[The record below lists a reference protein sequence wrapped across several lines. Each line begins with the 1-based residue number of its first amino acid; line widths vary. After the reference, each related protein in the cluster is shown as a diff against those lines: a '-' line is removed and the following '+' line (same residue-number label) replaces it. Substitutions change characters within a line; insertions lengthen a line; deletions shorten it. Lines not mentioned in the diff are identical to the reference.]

1 MASGQ
6 DLITEVQDF
15 LKLSA
20 DAESENRAEA
30 LNDLNFVA
38 GEQWPAELQ
47 NSRQLEARPC
57 LTINKL
63 DAFCRQVSNQQRQQR
78 PRMKVHPT
86 NGYATKKI
94 ADTIQG
100 ILRHTEIRSNADVA
114 YDTAF
119 DFAIKGGW
127 GYWRVDWQYEREDSM
142 NREILIRTVDNPF
155 TVYFDPN
162 STALD
167 GSDAERCIVTDVMS
181 KTAFKRKYPGADD
194 GSNFVSRGTGDS
206 SPEWVTKDDI
216 RIAEYFCVDK
226 QPATLVKLS
235 DGNTLWEDQLKKYQQ
250 VLFKLG
256 IGVAAERK
264 SYKRI
269 VKWCKVTAM
278 EVLKEELWPG
288 RWVPII
294 PVYGNVV
301 VLQGKRKKFGMVR
314 FGKDPQRM
322 VNYWETAATESI
334 ALAPKAKWQMA
345 EGQDEGHENEY
356 ARANQSAFPYLRYKP
371 VLGPSGQELPPPE
384 RLQPEPPPLG
394 VLNALTGATS
404 NLREV
409 LGVVDPA
416 MRIQGNVSGK
426 ALNAEKQQSDNSTFH
441 FYDNMTVSIG
451 FTGRQCLDLI
461 PHVLTEEQVIR
472 IVGDDGKPDLITI
485 NQKQTTAE
493 GEVINNNV
501 TVGEYDVVMDTGQGY
516 ESKRQEALAA
526 LTPIMQNEEIFK
538 VGGDIWVRNMDFSGS
553 EALAD
558 RLAAANPLA
567 QIDEKSDI
575 PPQAQI
581 KIKQLEQQLQ
591 QASQQLQQAGMELK
605 YRAGIE
611 KMKQDGETQRAH
623 MSEVNKAHDVER
635 RTETQHADVAMQVH
649 QKANEAAL
657 DYKKAIDVE
666 DIRAQLALLLS
677 RIDER
682 VTEKQAKQEAV
693 ENAV

>member
-1 MASGQ
+1 MADQ

-20 DAESENRAEA
+20 DAESANRAEA

-63 DAFCRQVSNQQRQQR
+63 DPFCRQVVNNMRQQR

-86 NGYATKKI
+86 NGLATKKI
-94 ADTIQG
+94 AELIQG
-100 ILRHTEIRSNADVA
+100 VFRHIEYRSSAGVA
-114 YDTAF
+114 YDTAA
-119 DFAIKGGW
+119 DFQVKGGL

-142 NREILIRTVDNPF
+142 NKEILIRTVDNPF

-181 KTAFKRKYPGADD
+181 KDAFKSKYPDADD

-206 SPEWVTKDDI
+206 SAEWVTKEDI
-216 RIAEYFCVDK
+216 RIAEYFKMDK
-226 QPATLVKLS
+226 TAATLVQLT
-235 DGNTLWEDQLKKYQQ
+235 DGHVLWADQLTKYKQ
-250 VLFKLG
+250 LMFRLG
-256 IGVAAERK
+256 IGIKGERK
-264 SYKRI
+264 SHKRI

-288 RWVPII
+288 RWIPII
-294 PVYGNVV
+294 PCYGNISI
-301 VLQGKRKKFGMVR
+301 LNGKRKIFGMVR

-322 VNYWETAATESI
+322 VNYWETAMTESI
-334 ALAPKAKWQMA
+334 ALAPKAKWSMP
-345 EGQDEGHENEY
+345 EGMDEGHENEW
-356 ARANQSAFPYLRYKP
+356 ARANQSAFPYLRWKP
-371 VLGPSGQELPPPE
+371 VLSPNGADMPGPE
-384 RLQPEPPPLG
+384 RLQPEPPPVG
-394 VLNALTGATS
+394 VLQAMSNATN

-416 MRIQGNVSGK
+416 QRISGNVSGK
-426 ALNAEKQQSDNSTFH
+426 ALISEKQQSDNSTFH
-441 FYDNMTVSIG
+441 FYDNQTLSIG
-451 FTGRQCLDLI
+451 HTGRICLDLMPYI
-461 PHVLTEEQVIR
+461 YSEEQEIR
-472 IVGDDGKPDLITI
+472 IIGDDGKPDVITI

-493 GEVINNNV
+493 GQVVNNNV
-501 TVGEYDVVMDTGQGY
+501 TVGEYDVVMDSGQGY

-567 QIDEKSDI
+567 QIDDKSDI
-575 PPQAQI
+575 PPQAQA
-581 KIKQLEQQLQ
+581 KMKQQEQVIQQLQ
-591 QASQQLQQAGMELK
+591 QELQQAGMELK
-605 YRAGIE
+605 YRGGIE
-611 KMKQDGETQRAH
+611 KMRQDGETQRAH
-623 MSEVNKAHDVER
+623 MSETVKAHDI
-635 RTETQHADVAMQVH
+635 ETRAEGEHRDVAMQTH
-649 QKANEAAL
+649 QKAQEAAL
-657 DYKKAIDVE
+657 DYKKAMDVE
-666 DIRAQLALLLS
+666 EIRAHLALLLS